1 MSTPISHAEDSAH
14 AGPIKN
20 PRQFVF
26 TVLASFVLPIFIII
40 GLVLFVTYRF
50 KPSGVNSGEKTME
63 LSGVTEQS
71 AEQSMM
77 ARLQKIGMVEIR
89 DANRPLKAGEEV
101 FKAQCS
107 ACHAAGVAGAP
118 KFGDAAAW
126 APRIPHGYEALLTS
140 ALKGKGAM
148 GPQGG
153 GDFED
158 VEIGR
163 GVVYMVNAAGGNL
176 PVPQK
181 AGAAAAEAPAAAG
194 APAVQ
199 AAVPATPVSA
209 VLAAAAPAN
218 PAPMVAASSPAAV
231 ANVAATTAATAIANA
246 APATGNAPSKD
257 TTSPTTALAAT
268 VPTAATPPAT
278 PTSAAAPAAAAA
290 VAAVAPVPAATP
302 VNAAA
307 GAALYKSVCFA
318 CHAAGVA
325 GAPKFGD
332 KAAWAPHIAKGM
344 PTLMMSVKNG
354 IGAMPPRGGSS
365 ASDADLMAAVE
376 YMVSAAK

>member
-1 MSTPISHAEDSAH
+1 MSNAISHAEDSAH

-20 PRQFVF
+20 PRQFVY
-26 TVLASFVLPIFIII
+26 TVLAAFVLPIFIII
-40 GLVLFVTYRF
+40 GLVLFVTYKF
-50 KPSGVNSGEKTME
+50 KPSGLTTPASMALN
-63 LSGVTEQS
+63 GVTEQS
-71 AEQSMM
+71 AEQLMT

-126 APRIPHGYEALLTS
+126 APRISHGYEALLTS

-163 GVVYMVNAAGGNL
+163 AVVYMTNAAGGNL
-176 PVPQK
+176 PVPDK
-181 AGAAAAEAPAAAG
+181 AGAAPAAADAPAAG

-199 AAVPATPVSA
+199 AATPAAPVSA
-209 VLAAAAPAN
+209 VLAAAAPTN
-218 PAPMVAASSPAAV
+218 PAPADAASSPAALTAV
-231 ANVAATTAATAIANA
+231 AAATATALAGNVPAAPTA
-246 APATGNAPSKD
+246 APANNTATAPA
-257 TTSPTTALAAT
+257 PTTLAAT
-268 VPTAATPPAT
+268 APTAAMPPAP
-278 PTSAAAPAAAAA
+278 PTAGVAPAAAA
-290 VAAVAPVPAATP
+290 PVPAAMP

-307 GAALYKSVCFA
+307 GAALYKSACFA

-325 GAPKFGD
+325 GSPKFGD
-332 KAAWAPHIAKGM
+332 KAAWAPRIAGGIPM
-344 PTLMMSVKNG
+344 LVASVKNG
-354 IGAMPPRGGSS
+354 KGAMPPRGGSA
-365 ASDADLMAAVE
+365 ASDADLLAAVE
-376 YMVSAAK
+376 YMVDAAK

>member
-1 MSTPISHAEDSAH
+1 MSNAISHAEDSAH

-20 PRQFVF
+20 PRQFVY
-26 TVLASFVLPIFIII
+26 TVLAAFVLPIFIII
-40 GLVLFVTYRF
+40 GLVLFVTYKF
-50 KPSGVNSGEKTME
+50 KPSGLTTPASMALN
-63 LSGVTEQS
+63 GVTERS
-71 AEQSMM
+71 AEQLMT

-89 DANRPLKAGEEV
+89 DANRPLKTGEEV

-163 GVVYMVNAAGGNL
+163 AVVYMTNAAGGNL
-176 PVPQK
+176 PVPDK
-181 AGAAAAEAPAAAG
+181 AGTAPAATDAPAAG
-194 APAVQ
+194 ASAVQ
-199 AAVPATPVSA
+199 AATPAAPVSA
-209 VLAAAAPAN
+209 VLAAAAPTN
-218 PAPMVAASSPAAV
+218 PAPADAASSPAALTAV
-231 ANVAATTAATAIANA
+231 AAATATALAGNVPA
-246 APATGNAPSKD
+246 APATNMA
-257 TTSPTTALAAT
+257 TTPAATTLAAT
-268 VPTAATPPAT
+268 APTAATPPAP
-278 PTSAAAPAAAAA
+278 PTAGA
-290 VAAVAPVPAATP
+290 VTPVPAAMP

-307 GAALYKSVCFA
+307 GAALYKSACFA

-332 KAAWAPHIAKGM
+332 KTAWAPRIAGGIPM
-344 PTLMMSVKNG
+344 LVASVKNG
-354 IGAMPPRGGSS
+354 KGAMPPRGGSA
-365 ASDADLMAAVE
+365 ASDADLLAAVE
-376 YMVSAAK
+376 YMVDAAK

>member
-1 MSTPISHAEDSAH
+1 MSNSISHAEDSAH

-20 PRQFVF
+20 PRQFVY
-26 TVLASFVLPIFIII
+26 TVLAAFVLPIFIVI
-40 GLVLFVTYRF
+40 GLVFLVTYSF
-50 KPSGVNSGEKTME
+50 KPSGLNTESSRA
-63 LSGVTEQS
+63 LNGVTEQS
-71 AEQSMM
+71 AEQSMT

-89 DANRPLKAGEEV
+89 DANRPLKTGEEV

-118 KFGDAAAW
+118 KFADAAAW

-163 GVVYMVNAAGGNL
+163 GVVYMVNAAGGSM
-176 PVPQK
+176 PVPEK
-181 AGAAAAEAPAAAG
+181 AGAAAAEAPAAG

-199 AAVPATPVSA
+199 AATPATPVSA

-218 PAPMVAASSPAAV
+218 PTPTAAASSPAALT
-231 ANVAATTAATAIANA
+231 ATAAATA
-246 APATGNAPSKD
+246 
-257 TTSPTTALAAT
+257 TALAANVPAAPT
-268 VPTAATPPAT
+268 ATANTATTPAATTLAATTPTAATPPAT

-290 VAAVAPVPAATP
+290 IAAVAPVPAVASA
-302 VNAAA
+302 NAAA

-332 KAAWAPHIAKGM
+332 KTAWAPHIALGI
-344 PTLMMSVKNG
+344 PTLVASVKNG
-354 IGAMPPRGGSS
+354 KGAMPPRGGSA
-365 ASDADLMAAVE
+365 ASDADLLAAVE
-376 YMVSAAK
+376 YMVGAAK